1 MVVECP
7 YCGEHI
13 KLPFKRKFWDDLYN
27 KEIMCSRCGAVWD
40 EVNYTETA
48 KDKDTGRYSR

>member
-40 EVNYTETA
+40 ETNYTETA
-48 KDKDTGRYSR
+48 KDEDTGRHSK